1 MAIDIFLYNTE
12 SKNKERFLP
21 ITPGKVSMYH
31 CGPTVY
37 DYAHIGNLRAYV
49 FSDILRRT
57 FEANGYRVAQVI
69 NITDIGH
76 LSSDADDGEDKM
88 TKAIKRE
95 GKTLT
100 MESMR
105 EIADVY
111 ANAYFAD
118 LEALNIHTEGTIF
131 PRASAY
137 VSEQIHLIERLDE
150 AGFIYRTSD
159 GLYFDTTLYPE
170 YGRLGGIANAEATT
184 EETQNRIATNTEKK
198 NFRDFAVWKFN
209 SELGWETIWGKG
221 FPGWHLEC
229 SAMAMRL
236 LGETI
241 DIHTGGIDH
250 ISVHHNNEIA
260 QSECATSHDFVHYWM
275 HSAFLSVDQ
284 QKVAKSAGNS
294 IYLKSIV
301 EKGIEAMSY
310 RYWLLGS
317 HYRTPIDFSY
327 EALQAAHT
335 GYKNLIEKVSKLIQ
349 DNLGFEEGGY
359 LSKEVKE
366 SLLKHVNDDLNT
378 ASLLAHVFEVVNNRE
393 MKSRSKLE
401 IVEFADTILGLNLI
415 ERARTIVEQNK
426 NDSNL
431 PKEIVD
437 LLNERLIARKEKN
450 WAKSDE
456 IRMKIESKGYLI
468 TDSPDGSQTA
478 HKKR

>member
-184 EETQNRIATNTEKK
+184 VETQNRIATNTEKK

-260 QSECATSHDFVHYWM
+260 QSECATGHDFVHYWI

>member
-1 MAIDIFLYNTE
+1 MATDIFLYNTE

-37 DYAHIGNLRAYV
+37 DYVHIGNLRAYV
-49 FSDILRRT
+49 FADILRRT
-57 FEANGYRVAQVI
+57 FEANSYRVAQVI

-76 LSSDADDGEDKM
+76 LASDADDGEDKM

-95 GKTLT
+95 GKSLT

-170 YGRLGGIANAEATT
+170 YGRLGGVANAEATT

-209 SELGWETIWGKG
+209 AELGWDTIWGKG

-260 QSECATSHDFVHYWM
+260 QSECATGHDFVHYWM
-275 HSAFLSVDQ
+275 HNAFLSIDQ
-284 QKVAKSAGNS
+284 QKIAKSAGNS
-294 IYLKSIV
+294 IYLKNIV
-301 EKGIEAMSY
+301 EKGIDAMSY

-401 IVEFADTILGLNLI
+401 IIEFADTILGLNLI
-415 ERARTIVEQNK
+415 ERARNIVEQNK

-431 PKEIVD
+431 PKDIVD